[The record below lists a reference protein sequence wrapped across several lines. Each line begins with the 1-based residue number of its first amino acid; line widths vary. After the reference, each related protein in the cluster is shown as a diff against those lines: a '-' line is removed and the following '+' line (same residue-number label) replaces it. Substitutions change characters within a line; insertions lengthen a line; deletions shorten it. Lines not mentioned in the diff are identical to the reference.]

1 MTNSTAA
8 SQGHAYME
16 KSAGVARI
24 YLSNPSRYN
33 AMSLSMWHELARLT
47 MDAQQD
53 ADVRVLLLMGA
64 GDKAF
69 VSGADISE
77 FEHQRGSPEQV
88 AQYGAAVHDAQHA
101 LSTCSKPVIAGI
113 QGVCMGGGI
122 GLALACDLRYCADN
136 TRFRMPAAR
145 LGLGYDVE
153 GIRRTV
159 DVIGAARTA
168 DIFFTARQF
177 DGREAERIGMVHQS
191 FKPEVLIA
199 ALETIVAEVAL
210 NAPLTLNA
218 AKLAL
223 RHVLNDSEAQD
234 LGVIDKAINA
244 CFTSNDYKEGQQAFR
259 EKRQPKFSGC

>member
-1 MTNSTAA
+1 MTSPLAA
-8 SQGHAYME
+8 PQGHAYME
-16 KSAGVARI
+16 KKAGVARI
-24 YLSNPSRYN
+24 YLSNLNRYN
-33 AMSLSMWHELARLT
+33 AMSLSMWRQLTRLT
-47 MDAQQD
+47 LDAQHD
-53 ADVRVLLLMGA
+53 ANVRVLLLMGA

-77 FEHQRGSPEQV
+77 FEHLRDTPEQV
-88 AQYGAAVHDAQHA
+88 AQYGTAVHDAQHTLA
-101 LSTCSKPVIAGI
+101 TCSKPVIAGI

-153 GIRRTV
+153 GIRRSV

-168 DIFFTARQF
+168 DLFFTARKF

-191 FKPEVLIA
+191 FKPEELA
-199 ALETIVAEVAL
+199 TALEAIVTEIAL

-223 RHVLNDSEAQD
+223 RHVLNDPEVQD
-234 LGVIDKAINA
+234 LGAINKAIND
-244 CFTSNDYKEGQQAFR
+244 CFISNDYKEGQQAFR
-259 EKRQPKFSGC
+259 EKRQPKFNGH